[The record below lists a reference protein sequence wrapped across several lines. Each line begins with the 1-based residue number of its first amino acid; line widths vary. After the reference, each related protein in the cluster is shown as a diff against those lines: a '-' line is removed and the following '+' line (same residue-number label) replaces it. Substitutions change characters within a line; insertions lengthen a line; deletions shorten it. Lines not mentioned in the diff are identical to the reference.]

1 MQNYSYDEIYKAKQ
15 YMQAYESLID
25 MHDIDIGIIGR
36 FFEKLFGTNKY
47 SQIETMLKEWYSLT
61 YNEAYTILD
70 YTGNKEYI
78 FDPFLKK

>member
-1 MQNYSYDEIYKAKQ
+1 MCKYTNKDIHFAKL
-15 YMQAYESLID
+15 YMQAYEALLDI
-25 MHDIDIGIIGR
+25 HEIDIGIIGR

-47 SQIETMLKEWYSLT
+47 TKIEKRLKEWYNLT